1 MPPLVRTAATARS
14 VSIFLALLVVG
25 QRADALIIRSNQTAA
40 VGILI
45 VNAEASS
52 RDYLLSATEKAE
64 PGWVIVYLQAG
75 VIDITDEITAPGG
88 LTVSVPPGPGGLAVQ
103 AVFLPAGAPENSI
116 KTTTISA
123 VPADGNGPSQDRSL
137 TVRLLTTIVV
147 NDARD
152 LEDPDPL
159 DELIDTDPAHP
170 GEQTTLR
177 AALNFCNAR
186 SGFDSIA
193 FNIPGPGIPRL
204 LPQTPLPEIT
214 SPIEIDGTTQPTTDL
229 VGIEI
234 RGEAL
239 PTANS
244 TAGLVISAGNSTIRG
259 LALTRFRSTKFGLIP
274 SPAAPNPSGI
284 LLRGLGGNTVEF
296 CLLGVAPSGQ
306 IGAGNEGYGLRIE
319 SSGNTVTDCLV
330 SGNWVGG
337 IGLFGPDATDNVISS
352 SIGGSLGG
360 THSSNFLAPAL
371 RVEGLSFSP
380 HNATPILST
389 LDSNLANSSI
399 HFVQLSQSTPWE
411 STQAGFLGG
420 IVLHNAPRNIVTG
433 SSVQGNGADGIRLLG
448 NATETLLQSNVIG
461 QIMGGSPTLK
471 NAGHGI
477 ALECDQ
483 AHLLGNETSGNA
495 RSGVLVRG
503 SDNLIEG
510 LTSSRNGECGI
521 RCEGFRTT
529 IGGTPFQTKGQFF
542 SNPTGILLTAPV
554 VPVNFTPGN
563 NRIWGNLIGA
573 KSPFGVGQLTP
584 SPNLRGIHIDG
595 SDDNVI
601 GGVTLSGLFNTIVYN
616 HHEGILVTKGE
627 GNALSGNTV
636 FKNGLLG
643 IDLSN
648 SEEGDGRDP
657 SDPGDLD
664 VGGNSKTN
672 APALLQAVQ
681 GPSAIH
687 ILGSLAAGS
696 TGSYHIEFVFLDPQL
711 SLNASQFTILVGF
724 EFAQGTVPLTLDLPT
739 TTDLRGSYLRLSVT
753 DPDSN
758 SSEHS
763 RWVRIEGS
771 THSDNDGVS
780 DEIESRVPSRSAVG
794 TGDGNGDNLPD
805 ANQMSVASLPL
816 LEGGYLTLA
825 ALPSQSLRSVI
836 STSTPALQPNS
847 HLSFPHGS
855 WSFGFSPV
863 IAGTSSI
870 SIFVTGNAVAPNY
883 YNFGPT
889 PNNPAPHWYDF
900 SFDGSTGAQILADR
914 VILHFMDGQRGD
926 HDLTTNGVIATEG
939 GMAHLLPALPNPR
952 FMPLVDGS
960 IAILW
965 DNTLPGLFLQE
976 TPSPATTPWQFMN
989 QAPLVTG
996 SSATLRVLP
1005 DSGSK
1010 LFRLGRP

>member
-14 VSIFLALLVVG
+14 IFLFLALLVVG
-25 QRADALIIRSNQTAA
+25 QRAEALIIRSDQTAT
-40 VGILI
+40 VGALI
-45 VNAEASS
+45 VNAETSS
-52 RDYLLSATEKAE
+52 RDYQLSATENAE

-88 LTVSVPPGPGGLAVQ
+88 LTVSVPPGLGGLSVQ
-103 AVFLPAGAPENSI
+103 AVFLLAGALENSI

-123 VPADGNGPSQDRSL
+123 VPVDGKGPSQDRSL

-159 DELIDTDPAHP
+159 DELIDTDPAQP

-204 LPQTPLPEIT
+204 LPETPLPEIT
-214 SPIEIDGTTQPTTDL
+214 SPIGIDGTTQPTTDL

-234 RGEAL
+234 SGEAL
-239 PTANS
+239 PSANS

-259 LALTRFRSTKFGLIP
+259 LALTRFRSTEFGLIP

-284 LLRGLGGNTVEF
+284 LLRGLGGNTVEI

-319 SSGNTVTDCLV
+319 SSGNTITNCLV

-337 IGLFGPDATDNVISS
+337 IGLFGPDATDNMISS
-352 SIGGSLGG
+352 SVGGSLGG

-371 RVEGLSFSP
+371 TVEGLSFSP
-380 HNATPILST
+380 HKATPILDT

-399 HFVQLSQSTPWE
+399 YFVQLNQSAAWE

-420 IVLHNAPRNIVTG
+420 IVLHNAPRNVVTG
-433 SSVQGNGADGIRLLG
+433 SSIQGNGADGIRLLG
-448 NATETLLQSNVIG
+448 DASETLLQSNVIG
-461 QIMGGSPTLK
+461 QVMGGSPTLK

-495 RSGVLVRG
+495 QSGVLVRG

-510 LTSSRNGECGI
+510 LTTSRNGECGL

-529 IGGTPFQTKGQFF
+529 IGGTTFQAKGQFF
-542 SNPTGILLTAPV
+542 SNPTGILITAPA
-554 VPVNFTPGN
+554 VPVNFTPGS

-573 KSPFGVGQLTP
+573 QSPFGAGQLTP
-584 SPNLRGIHIDG
+584 NPNLRGIHIDG
-595 SDDNVI
+595 CDNNVI

-616 HHEGILVTKGE
+616 QHEGILVTGGE
-627 GNALSGNTV
+627 GNILIGNTI
-636 FKNGLLG
+636 FENGRLG

-648 SEEGDGRDP
+648 GEEGDGRDP

-664 VGGNSKTN
+664 EGGNRKTN

-681 GPSAIH
+681 GPSAIS

-696 TGSYHIEFVFLDPQL
+696 TGSYQIEFVFLDPQL
-711 SLNASQFTILVGF
+711 SLNASQFTILVGYN
-724 EFAQGTVPLTLDLPT
+724 FAQGAVPLTLDLPT
-739 TTDLRGSYLRLSVT
+739 ATDLRGSYLRLSVI

-771 THSDNDGVS
+771 THSDSDGVS
-780 DEIESRVPSRSAVG
+780 DEIESRVPSRSGMG

-805 ANQMSVASLPL
+805 ANQRSVASLPL
-816 LEGGYLTLA
+816 LKGGYLTLA
-825 ALPSQSLRSVI
+825 ALPSQLLQRLRA
-836 STSTPALQPNS
+836 TSTPALQPNS
-847 HLSFPHGS
+847 QLTFPHGS

-863 IAGTSSI
+863 IAGTSTI
-870 SIFVTGNAVAPNY
+870 TIFVAGAAIAPNY

-889 PNNPAPHWYDF
+889 PNNPVPHWYDF

-914 VILHFMDGQRGD
+914 VVLHFADGQRGD
-926 HDLTTNGVIATEG
+926 HDLSANGVIETEG
-939 GMAHLLPALPNPR
+939 GIANLLPALPDPR
-952 FMPLVDGS
+952 FTQLEDGS

-965 DNTLPGLFLQE
+965 DSTFPDLFLQE
-976 TPSPATTPWQFMN
+976 TPSPATTPWQFTS
-989 QAPLVTG
+989 QAPMVAG
-996 SSATLRVLP
+996 SSSAVRVLP
-1005 DSGSK
+1005 DHDSK
-1010 LFRLGRP
+1010 LFRLVRP